1 MATVTGH
8 DKAVL
13 RNGGATHEAQTGLT
27 LLWLLAQAADR
38 ETLNWVNRRVEQ
50 LEFLDTRAVRWR
62 VSIDFTIP
70 PGAPVVQD
78 GGRVLRLVPLTSWK
92 KGNLVAFNICDE
104 AGSTMWLPASEY
116 TTGLFSSALEYWAT
130 EILRRA
136 QSVDPHAKSQD
147 PAALREPLKEL
158 VSAKPA
164 ERSNKKPKRKRK
176 EDEEPAIAGD
186 VIKAAIDNELT
197 DHQIKAAQEF
207 ATTLNRLHQTP
218 EFKSQVKSFNSQ
230 MAELSRNFIVVA
242 AVTGLPGTR
251 RVLKLT
257 FESDIKFRLPKDWM
271 SRLWQSL
278 GWRAWRLDVLIGGRG
293 GSHHLEVAAPPGVDI
308 VQISARPAY
317 NPMPADTITVPGG
330 SPDVHIKIPES
341 RRVRYRAT
349 IRVRVSRPGWLTN
362 SFLIAV
368 VIAAVLIIGRVKL
381 SVLFSASSGAAT
393 GQASAA
399 AALLLALLG
408 VFATM
413 LIDPGEHPLASRLL
427 FVSRVLIIIDAAAVL
442 VGVGNLLLHS
452 DKHPPAVW
460 WTVLAVLSGIVAVFM
475 AVSWRLPIGP
485 RVKGKQRKR
494 NAEKKKTAPSQ
505 PDPARVDIP
514 AADGYHYGDDH
525 VWDDTDQANLVR
537 ELKNVRESLGPRG
550 LERFSAVA
558 YRLTDSILRSMG
570 KRYDRH

>member
-1 MATVTGH
+1 MAGH
-8 DKAVL
+8 DKAAP
-13 RNGGATHEAQTGLT
+13 RNGAATQEARTGLT

-38 ETLNWVNRRVEQ
+38 ETPDWVNRRVEQ

-92 KGNLVAFNICDE
+92 KGNLVSFNICDE

-116 TTGLFSSALEYWAT
+116 TTGLFSSALEYWAS
-130 EILRRA
+130 EIIRRA
-136 QSVDPHAKSQD
+136 QSVDTHAKFQD

-164 ERSNKKPKRKRK
+164 YKKPKRKRK
-176 EDEEPAIAGD
+176 EGEEPTIAGD
-186 VIKAAIDNELT
+186 VIKAAIDNELA
-197 DHQIKAAQEF
+197 DDQIKAAQEF
-207 ATTLNRLHQTP
+207 ATTLNRLYQTP
-218 EFKSQVKSFNSQ
+218 EFKSQVKSFDSQ

-257 FESDIKFRLPKDWM
+257 FESDIKFRLPKDWL

-317 NPMPADTITVPGG
+317 KPMPADTITVPGG

-341 RRVRYRAT
+341 RRARYRAT

-393 GQASAA
+393 GEASAA

-452 DKHPPAVW
+452 DKHPPVGW
-460 WTVLAVLSGIVAVFM
+460 WTALAVLSGIVAVFM

-485 RVKGKQRKR
+485 RVKDKQHKR
-494 NAEKKKTAPSQ
+494 NTEKKKTVSSQ

-537 ELKNVRESLGPRG
+537 ELKHVRESLGQRG
-550 LERFSAVA
+550 LERFGAVA
-558 YRLTDSILRSMG
+558 YRLTDLILRSVG
-570 KRYDRH
+570 KRYDRR

>member
-1 MATVTGH
+1 MTEH
-8 DKAVL
+8 DKAAP
-13 RNGGATHEAQTGLT
+13 RNGAATQEARTGLT

-38 ETLNWVNRRVEQ
+38 ETPDWVNRRVEQ

-92 KGNLVAFNICDE
+92 KGNLVSFNICDE
-104 AGSTMWLPASEY
+104 AGRTMWLPASEY
-116 TTGLFSSALEYWAT
+116 TTGLFSSALEYWAS

-136 QSVDPHAKSQD
+136 QSVDRYAKFQD
-147 PAALREPLKEL
+147 PAALREPIKEL
-158 VSAKPA
+158 VSAKPVD
-164 ERSNKKPKRKRK
+164 KKPKRKRK
-176 EDEEPAIAGD
+176 GDEEPTIAGD
-186 VIKAAIDNELT
+186 VIKAAVDNELA
-197 DHQIKAAQEF
+197 DDQIKAAREF
-207 ATTLNRLHQTP
+207 ATTLNRLDQTP
-218 EFKSQVKSFNSQ
+218 EFKSQVKSFDSQ
-230 MAELSRNFIVVA
+230 LAELSRNFIVVA

-257 FESDIKFRLPKDWM
+257 FESDIKFRLPKDWL

-317 NPMPADTITVPGG
+317 KPMPADTITVPGG

-381 SVLFSASSGAAT
+381 SVLFSGSSGAAT

-427 FVSRVLIIIDAAAVL
+427 FVSRLLIIIDAAAVL

-452 DKHPPAVW
+452 DKHPPVVW

-494 NAEKKKTAPSQ
+494 NAEKKKAVPSR

-537 ELKNVRESLGPRG
+537 ELKNVRESLRQRG

-558 YRLTDSILRSMG
+558 YRLTDSILRSVG

>member
-1 MATVTGH
+1 MTGH
-8 DKAVL
+8 DKATP
-13 RNGGATHEAQTGLT
+13 RNGVATHEARTGLT

-38 ETLNWVNRRVEQ
+38 ETPDWVNRRVEQ

-92 KGNLVAFNICDE
+92 KGNLVAFNLRDE
-104 AGSTMWLPASEY
+104 AGSAMWLPAAEY
-116 TTGLFSSALEYWAT
+116 TTGLFSSALEYWAS

-136 QSVDPHAKSQD
+136 RSADPHAKFQD
-147 PAALREPLKEL
+147 PAALREPLKQL
-158 VSAKPA
+158 VSATPA
-164 ERSNKKPKRKRK
+164 ERPGKKPKEKGK
-176 EDEEPAIAGD
+176 EGEQSTIACD
-186 VIKAAIDNELT
+186 MPKAAIDNKLT
-197 DHQIKAAQEF
+197 EDQIKAAQEF
-207 ATTLNRLHQTP
+207 ATTLNRLHQRP
-218 EFKSQVKSFNSQ
+218 EFKSQVKSFDSQ
-230 MAELSRNFIVVA
+230 IAELSRNFIVVA

-257 FESDIKFRLPKDWM
+257 FESDIRFRLPEDWL

-341 RRVRYRAT
+341 RRVRHRAT

-362 SFLIAV
+362 SFLIAA
-368 VIAAVLIIGRVKL
+368 VIAAVLIIGRLKL

-393 GQASAA
+393 GQASTA

-452 DKHPPAVW
+452 DKHPPLGW

-475 AVSWRLPIGP
+475 AVSWRLPVGP
-485 RVKGKQRKR
+485 RVNGKQRKR
-494 NAEKKKTAPSQ
+494 NAGKKKTAPSQ

-537 ELKNVRESLGPRG
+537 ELKNVRESLGQRG

-558 YRLTDSILRSMG
+558 YRLTDSILRSVG
-570 KRYDRH
+570 KRHDRH